1 MLLVICFCFRFL
13 FPPSK
18 IVYETHLS
26 IDFTTH
32 DHTSLSY
39 SSTLLIQDPRL
50 KFIESRKKGILRP
63 QHFYESQNSR
73 KILKI

>member
-1 MLLVICFCFRFL
+1 MLLVICFCFRSL

-50 KFIESRKKGILRP
+50 KFIESRKK
-63 QHFYESQNSR
+63 ESQDLNIFMR
-73 KILKI
+73 HKTAEKF